1 AQTNFT
7 QCLQDVR
14 SGMYGNGSDVGGTDN
29 AGNPVDVTRATGVTY
44 RLCIRACGAGQEPF
58 QWPTFSQ
65 QFSSWLL
72 PWLALVSQLP
82 FGANDNIA
90 NLESALLALGSP
102 VLAAYSVAL
111 TVLNGRW
118 VAARFKH
125 HKYDWPSRMHI
136 VKALSSLQQSPLR
149 ITDDDGM
156 LSSLIILPQNDRWW
170 EELVVH
176 LNYTHTWSIS
186 SVTSIIW
193 VVVAYV
199 FTVANS
205 FIGNITDTVNLNS
218 NGQAIGSLWLWLLP
232 VVSGWL
238 QISPKCDSERVKEA
252 IKRSNEIA
260 WVATPSG
267 EPALASSLRRR
278 YAFQLELGHDDP
290 LRQDERCTAPI
301 YNYSRLFQWV
311 QQVEQVANI
320 VRNASIRA
328 SDHIAVTPGQAW
340 IPDEH
345 GKIHREN
352 RISTLPHVLNASIRA
367 LDHIAVAPGQ
377 AWIPDEHGKIFI
389 PPPKALNLSIIGSRV
404 LIASAMALALQWGT
418 TGAAIVSIWYT
429 PTIGLGCR
437 SASYLL
443 YGVLSTVSWFLMLLS
458 SIISHYAP
466 VREEDVYSP
475 LSALRVLAILLR
487 KSAKFLAYLN
497 SAWVL
502 LACFFQFTNFFERC
516 YCNSSVLGLRG
527 NAFNVIDFSPAD
539 IKQLKNIWIGG
550 IILAA
555 TTAGVFVTFVTLL
568 VNPELP

>member
-1 AQTNFT
+1 MRSISPTSLLLILYLGALITAQTNFT

-14 SGMYGNGSDVGGTDN
+14 NGMYGNGSDVGGTDST
-29 AGNPVDVTRATGVTY
+29 GNPVDATRAIGVTY
-44 RLCIRACGAGQEPF
+44 GLSCGAGQEPF
-58 QWPTFSQ
+58 QWSTFSQ

-125 HKYDWPSRMHI
+125 HEYDWPSRIHI
-136 VKALSSLQQSPLR
+136 VKALSSLQQAPLR

-170 EELVVH
+170 GELVAH
-176 LNYTHTWSIS
+176 LEYTHTWSIS
-186 SVTSIIW
+186 AVTSIIW
-193 VVVAYV
+193 VAVAYV
-199 FTVANS
+199 FTVADS
-205 FIGNITDTVNLNS
+205 FIGNITDTVNS
-218 NGQAIGSLWLWLLP
+218 NGQAIGSIWLWLLP

-238 QISPKCDSERVKEA
+238 QISPKCDSEKVKEA

-260 WVATPSG
+260 WVATPFG
-267 EPALASSLRRR
+267 EPVLASSLRRR
-278 YAFQLELGHDDP
+278 CAFRLELGHDDP

-320 VRNASIRA
+320 VRNASVRA

-340 IPDEH
+340 IPEEY

-352 RISTLPHVLNASIRA
+352 RISTLPHVLSYRGV
-367 LDHIAVAPGQ
+367 LPR
-377 AWIPDEHGKIFI
+377 
-389 PPPKALNLSIIGSRV
+389 PKTWNLSIIGSRV

-418 TGAAIVSIWYT
+418 TGAAIVAIWYT
-429 PTIGLGCR
+429 PTTGLGCR

-443 YGVLSTVSWFLMLLS
+443 YGILSTVSWFLMLLS
-458 SIISHYAP
+458 SIISHYTL
-466 VREEDVYSP
+466 VREEDVYNPRQSP
-475 LSALRVLAILLR
+475 LRVLAILLR
-487 KSAKFLAYLN
+487 KLAKFLAYLN

-502 LACFFQFTNFFERC
+502 LTCFFQFTNFFDRC
-516 YCNSSVLGLRG
+516 YCNSSVFGLRG
-527 NAFNVIDFSPAD
+527 NAFNAIDLSPAD
-539 IKQLKNIWIGG
+539 IRQLKNIWIGG

-555 TTAGVFVTFVTLL
+555 TTAGIFITFVTLL
-568 VNPELP
+568 VNPELPP

>member
-1 AQTNFT
+1 MRPISPTSLVLILYFGGLITAQTNFT
-7 QCLQDVR
+7 QCLQNVR
-14 SGMYGNGSDVGGTDN
+14 GGMYGNGSDVGGTDN
-29 AGNPVDVTRATGVTY
+29 TGNPVDVTRATGVTY
-44 RLCIRACGAGQEPF
+44 GLCIRACGAGQEPF

-65 QFSSWLL
+65 QFSSWSL

-90 NLESALLALGSP
+90 NLESAVLALGSP

-125 HKYDWPSRMHI
+125 HEYDWPSRIHI
-136 VKALSSLQQSPLR
+136 VKALSSLQQAPLR

-176 LNYTHTWSIS
+176 LEYTHTWSIS
-186 SVTSIIW
+186 AVTSIIW

-199 FTVANS
+199 FTVADS
-205 FIGNITDTVNLNS
+205 FTGEIADTVDS

-238 QISPKCDSERVKEA
+238 QISPKCDSERIKEA
-252 IKRSNEIA
+252 IKRSNEMA
-260 WVATPSG
+260 WVATPLG
-267 EPALASSLRRR
+267 EPVLANSLRRR
-278 YAFQLELGHDDP
+278 CAFRLELGHDDP

-320 VRNASIRA
+320 VRNASTRA
-328 SDHIAVTPGQAW
+328 SDHITVTPYQAW
-340 IPDEH
+340 IPEEH

-352 RISTLPHVLNASIRA
+352 RISTLPYVLSYRNV
-367 LDHIAVAPGQ
+367 L
-377 AWIPDEHGKIFI
+377 
-389 PPPKALNLSIIGSRV
+389 PPPKTWNLSIIGSRM

-418 TGAAIVSIWYT
+418 TGAAIVTIWYT

-443 YGVLSTVSWFLMLLS
+443 YGVLSTISWFLMLLS
-458 SIISHYAP
+458 SIISHYAL

-475 LSALRVLAILLR
+475 RPSALRILAILLR
-487 KSAKFLAYLN
+487 KLAKFLAYLN

-502 LACFFQFTNFFERC
+502 LTCFFQFTKFFDRC
-516 YCNSSVLGLRG
+516 YCNSSVFGLRG
-527 NAFNVIDFSPAD
+527 NAFNVIDFSSAD
-539 IKQLKNIWIGG
+539 IRQLKNIWIGG

-568 VNPELP
+568 VNPELPS